1 MKNVLP
7 LLISFSPF
15 SPFTPLLSFSLASP
29 SSSFAL
35 HCCAVLFSLSFPV
48 YVTQYHQYSSNN
60 DYYNDNH
67 NRCRNNNYLQVLLL
81 SPNFVGFSYIAT
93 QKNPLFPSICFFAYP
108 GIIITKNWWTGW
120 KGDDK
125 VHTTTNKA
133 KHYFLSF
140 SLFSPSTN
148 SLFLNSAWSGQ
159 FLVLQKSS
167 TKSHNLLLFLHRQLV
182 SSQTNTSSSNMGRF
196 SFSSP
201 SLQFFSPFAN

>member
-29 SSSFAL
+29 SSSFAF

-93 QKNPLFPSICFFAYP
+93 QKKSSLSLHLFLCISGHYYYKKNGGLDGKATIRYTQQQ
-108 GIIITKNWWTGW
+108 TKPNTIF
-120 KGDDK
+120 
-125 VHTTTNKA
+125 
-133 KHYFLSF
+133 FLS
-140 SLFSPSTN
+140 
-148 SLFLNSAWSGQ
+148 
-159 FLVLQKSS
+159 
-167 TKSHNLLLFLHRQLV
+167 LLPI
-182 SSQTNTSSSNMGRF
+182 N
-196 SFSSP
+196 
-201 SLQFFSPFAN
+201 